1 MPVNISPPSAERI
14 RKHVDSA
21 RRSLQAESEGME
33 ALANSLS
40 GTLGEAFAAL
50 VELLAAAKGRV
61 IVSGMG
67 KSGHIARKIAAT
79 LASTGTPSHFVH
91 PAEASH
97 GDLGMITRD
106 DVVVLLSNSGESA
119 ELKDIIAYTQRFAVP
134 LVAFT
139 AYCGSTL
146 AKAADVIIELP
157 QAREACPNG
166 LAPTTSTLLQLAMGD
181 ALAVALLEERGFTA
195 RHFRDFH
202 PGGKLGAALKHA
214 ADIMRKGEALP
225 LAGLSTRMR
234 DALVIMTEKAC
245 GCLGIVDDH
254 GKLSGII
261 TDGDLR
267 RHMSPGLL
275 ELEVRSVMTADPKS
289 IPPDMLAVEVLE
301 LLNSSSITTVFVV
314 GADRHPL
321 GLIHIHDLLRI
332 GAG

>member
-1 MPVNISPPSAERI
+1 MPVSLSRPSAVKC
-14 RKHVDSA
+14 RKHIDSA
-21 RRSLQAESEGME
+21 RRSLQAESEGMN
-33 ALANSLS
+33 ALEKSLS
-40 GTLGEAFAAL
+40 GPLGEAFAAL

-106 DVVVLLSNSGESA
+106 DVVISLSNSGESA

-139 AYCGSTL
+139 AHRGSTL
-146 AKAADVIIELP
+146 AKAADIVLELP

-166 LAPTTSTLLQLAMGD
+166 LAPTTSTILQLALGD

-214 ADIMRKGEALP
+214 ADIMRKDEALP

-254 GKLSGII
+254 GRLAGII

-275 ELEVRSVMTADPKS
+275 ELEVREVMTADPKS
-289 IPPDMLAVEVLE
+289 IPPDMLAVEALE

-314 GADRHPL
+314 DAARRPQ

-332 GAG
+332 GVG